1 MHFRSIA
8 DHNGN
13 LKSLAVLFLQ
23 FSVENQNKSHQ
34 NDNKNPDKMGS
45 AVKRIAVLII
55 FFCFVL
61 VTISQACP

>member
-8 DHNGN
+8 DHNGIS
-13 LKSLAVLFLQ
+13 KSLAVLFLQ

-45 AVKRIAVLII
+45 AVKPHRRLNY
-55 FFCFVL
+55 FFCL
-61 VTISQACP
+61 LKVTISQA